1 MDKNYLS
8 HLDGLRMISVISVI
22 VFHLSDN
29 FLPGG
34 YIGVDIFFL
43 ISGYIITKLI
53 NQEINENKFNLLNFY
68 NRRIRRIVPVLSV
81 AIITTLFFSYFILVP
96 KSLMNISNSAV
107 SSILF
112 FSNFYFWFTSI
123 DYTREISLLDPL
135 LHTWS
140 LSVEG
145 QFYILFPIF
154 FYFIIKKFRSKTNS
168 IILFVLTVSLLFATY
183 ASIYHKIANF
193 YFTFSRSWEFLCG
206 SVIALNVNYLQNKFD
221 SQKITNFLSIYH
233 L

>member
-68 NRRIRRIVPVLSV
+68 NRRIRRIVPALSV

-96 KSLMNISNSAV
+96 KSLINISNSAI
-107 SSILF
+107 SSIVF
-112 FSNFYFWFTSI
+112 FSNFYFWF
-123 DYTREISLLDPL
+123 YT
-135 LHTWS
+135 
-140 LSVEG
+140 
-145 QFYILFPIF
+145 
-154 FYFIIKKFRSKTNS
+154 
-168 IILFVLTVSLLFATY
+168 
-183 ASIYHKIANF
+183 
-193 YFTFSRSWEFLCG
+193 
-206 SVIALNVNYLQNKFD
+206 
-221 SQKITNFLSIYH
+221 
-233 L
+233 